1 MTRYTI
7 NIGDDFPLGEEPSPR
22 DETPDGSW
30 RRHRRYGLVLRV
42 LFFLAVAA
50 IVITHPIT
58 TLIVVGLV
66 LWLRRTG
73 FFYDLRTRLGAAWR
87 DCPWRREGWNGF
99 QNGGGCWSR
108 HRTHRRYGSGPP
120 REDAREGGY
129 RGFV

>member
-7 NIGDDFPLGEEPSPR
+7 NIGDDFPLGEDHPSSGDPG
-22 DETPDGSW
+22 DGGRS

-50 IVITHPIT
+50 IVIAHPIK

-73 FFYDLRTRLGAAWR
+73 FFGDLRTRMGAAWR
-87 DCPWRREGWNGF
+87 DSPWRREGWNGW
-99 QNGGGCWSR
+99 QGRGCWHR
-108 HRTHRRYGSGPP
+108 HDRPRHGGADSGKPGG
-120 REDAREGGY
+120 EDGY